1 MKEYKLLNDDRY
13 GKPCNF
19 NKGVILDENE
29 LMISGRET
37 YSKVSYYVEK
47 YPEDWEEVT
56 EFNVKKYLINIL
68 NDEELYIELE
78 NVEELK
84 KLFEIIDRL
93 RFYLN
98 KKLETK
104 EHKIKVT
111 ITHGR
116 QVRFNL
122 SKDRLIST
130 ESGNSFMK
138 FSEIIEHIKQQVN
151 K

>member
-1 MKEYKLLNDDRY
+1 MKKYKLLNDGRY

-47 YPEDWEEVT
+47 YPEDWEEVI
-56 EFNVKKYLINIL
+56 EFNVKEYLINIL
-68 NDEELYIELE
+68 NDEELYVELE

-84 KLFEIIDRL
+84 KLFEIINRL
-93 RFYLN
+93 RFSLN

-104 EHKIKVT
+104 ENKIKAT
-111 ITHGR
+111 INHGK

-122 SKDRLIST
+122 SKNIMVNT
-130 ESGNSFMK
+130 ENPNVFMK